1 MYDYVEHVFTVP
13 CSPLDKKSVME
24 ASMYP
29 TPIER
34 VYDEACEVK
43 NQALEATAY
52 EVPVTLK
59 YTDMVC
65 ICCMVRACVCVCV
78 RARACVCVCVCV
90 MYGLCVCT

>member
-1 MYDYVEHVFTVP
+1 
-13 CSPLDKKSVME
+13 ME
-24 ASMYP
+24 AQVYA

-59 YTDMVC
+59 HTDMVC
-65 ICCMVRACVCVCV
+65 ICMACACMRACASVYVHTCVV
-78 RARACVCVCVCV
+78 HACVHAYLV
-90 MYGLCVCT
+90 YGLCLCT

>member
-1 MYDYVEHVFTVP
+1 M
-13 CSPLDKKSVME
+13 KSVME
-24 ASMYP
+24 APVYA

-43 NQALEATAY
+43 NQALEASAY

-65 ICCMVRACVCVCV
+65 ISCMVRACVCVCV
-78 RARACVCVCVCV
+78 QACVCDVWAVCVCI
-90 MYGLCVCT
+90 TS